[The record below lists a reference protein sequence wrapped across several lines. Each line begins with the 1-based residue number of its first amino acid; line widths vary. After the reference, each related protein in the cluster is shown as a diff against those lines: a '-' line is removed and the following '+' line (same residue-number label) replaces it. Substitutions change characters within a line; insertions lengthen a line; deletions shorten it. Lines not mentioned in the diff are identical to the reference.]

1 MREIQVK
8 LKEVTNKIELTRE
21 LITDQLESGNI
32 NKINFDD
39 LIDKLKES
47 EKSLEEIKS
56 VIAEKLND
64 WLWFMKYI

>member
-39 LIDKLKES
+39 LIGKLKES

-56 VIAEKLND
+56 VIAEKLNN
-64 WLWFMKYI
+64 

>member
-64 WLWFMKYI
+64 

>member
-8 LKEVTNKIELTRE
+8 LKEVTNKIELIRE

-39 LIDKLKES
+39 LIGKLKES

-56 VIAEKLND
+56 VIAEKLNN
-64 WLWFMKYI
+64 